1 MTAPN
6 RPGEPN
12 RLRVAVRRFEPFE
25 TAIAELFA
33 SWDPPDGAHVELDLV
48 SLDVLD
54 LHQQLLTDGGL
65 SDGAFDIAF
74 LVTDWL
80 PQAIEEGHLL
90 NLQSRV
96 VALIPDHD
104 SVWPASLRAF
114 QQTRDGIYGIPYHD
128 GPECLVYRRDLFEDE
143 ENRAGFRRETG
154 RELEVPRT
162 WDEYLEVARFLSD
175 PEAGR
180 HGTVVAAYPD
190 AHNTVYDFCL
200 QVWSRGGEITGADGR
215 PTLDTPQAQAGL
227 DWYRALVADPGLTH
241 PDATQIDSVRSGE
254 IFAAGDVAIMQNWF
268 GFAANAQVA
277 PDSAVRDK
285 VSVAPVPAGPGGS
298 VTSFLVYW
306 VLAIGAGC
314 PQPDLAFDFVR
325 HATSADADI
334 LTTLRGGI
342 GCRRSTWTDPAV
354 LEHIPFFDQMAELHA
369 IARTLPGDPKVAA
382 LAAIIDDVVAQAL
395 ATTTPSAELLA
406 RAQVG
411 ASALYEGRSA

>member
-1 MTAPN
+1 MTEPI
-6 RPGEPN
+6 RPARSN

-25 TAIAELFA
+25 AAITESFA
-33 SWDPPDGAHVELDLV
+33 SWNPPRGAHVELDLV
-48 SLDVLD
+48 ALDVLD

-80 PQAIEEGHLL
+80 PQAIEQGHLL

-96 VALIPDHD
+96 ARSIPDHD
-104 SVWPASLRAF
+104 TVWPASLRAF
-114 QQTRDGIYGIPYHD
+114 QQTRDGIFGLPYHD

-143 ENRAGFRRETG
+143 KNRADFRRETG
-154 RELEVPRT
+154 RELEIPQT

-175 PEAGR
+175 PETGR
-180 HGTVVAAYPD
+180 HGTVIAAYPD

-215 PTLDTPQAQAGL
+215 PTLDTPYAQAGL

-277 PDSAVRDK
+277 PDSAVRGQ
-285 VSVAPVPAGPGGS
+285 VSVAPVPAGLGGS

-325 HATSADADI
+325 HATSAEADV

-382 LAAIIDDVVAQAL
+382 LAEIIDDVVARAL

-406 RAQVG
+406 RAQVE
-411 ASALYEGRSA
+411 ASALYEG

>member
-1 MTAPN
+1 VTEPN

-12 RLRVAVRRFEPFE
+12 RLRVAVRRFDPFE
-25 TAIAELFA
+25 TAISELFG
-33 SWDPPDGAHVELDLV
+33 SWVPPHGAHVELDLV

-65 SDGAFDIAF
+65 RDGAFDIAF

-90 NLQSRV
+90 NLDSRV
-96 VALIPDHD
+96 AASIPDHD

-114 QQTRDGIYGIPYHD
+114 QQAQDGIYGMPYHD
-128 GPECLVYRRDLFEDE
+128 GPECLVYRRDLFEHKK
-143 ENRAGFRRETG
+143 NREDFRRETG
-154 RELEVPRT
+154 RELAVPQT
-162 WDEYLEVARFLSD
+162 WDEYLDVVRFFSD
-175 PEAGR
+175 PNDGR
-180 HGTVVAAYPD
+180 FGTVVAAYPD

-200 QVWSRGGEITGADGR
+200 QVWSRGGEITDADGR

-227 DWYRALVADPGLTH
+227 DWYRALVADPQLTH
-241 PDATQIDSVRSGE
+241 PDATQIDSIRSGE

-277 PDSAVRDK
+277 RDSAVRGK

-314 PQPDLAFDFVR
+314 SQPDLAFDFVR
-325 HATSADADI
+325 HATSVGADV

-382 LAAIIDDVVAQAL
+382 LAEIIDDVVARAL
-395 ATTTPSAELLA
+395 ATTTPSAELLT
-406 RAQVG
+406 RAQSE
-411 ASALYEGRSA
+411 ALALYEG

>member
-1 MTAPN
+1 MTDPT
-6 RPGEPN
+6 RLGQPT
-12 RLRVAVRRFEPFE
+12 RLRVAVRRFDPFE

-33 SWDPPDGAHVELDLV
+33 SWAPPDGADVELDLV

-54 LHQQLLTDGGL
+54 LHRQMLADGGL
-65 SDGAFDIAF
+65 TNGTFDVAF

-90 NLQSRV
+90 DVQSRV
-96 VALIPDHD
+96 EALIPDHD
-104 SVWPASLRAF
+104 AVWPASLRAF
-114 QQTRDGIYGIPYHD
+114 QQTQDGIFGIPYHD

-143 ENRAGFRRETG
+143 KNREGFRRETG

-162 WDEYLEVARFLSD
+162 WDEYLEVARWFSD
-175 PEAGR
+175 PNRGR
-180 HGTVVAAYPD
+180 SGTVVAAYPD

-200 QVWSRGGEITGADGR
+200 QVWSRGGEITGADGG

-227 DWYRALVADPGLTH
+227 DFYRALVDDRRLTH
-241 PDATQIDSVRSGE
+241 AVATQIDSVRAGE

-277 PDSAVRDK
+277 PDSAVRGK

-298 VTSFLVYW
+298 MTSFLVYW

-314 PQPDLAFDFVR
+314 SQPDLAFDFVR
-325 HATSADADI
+325 HATSVDADV

-342 GCRRSTWTDPAV
+342 GCRSSTWTDPAV
-354 LEHIPFFDQMAELHA
+354 LEQIPFFDQMAELHA
-369 IARTLPGDPKVAA
+369 IARTLPSDPKVAN
-382 LAAIIDDVVAQAL
+382 LTEIIDDVVARAL

-406 RAQVG
+406 HAQAE
-411 ASALYEGRSA
+411 ASALYEG

>member
-1 MTAPN
+1 MGPS
-6 RPGEPN
+6 RI
-12 RLRVAVRRFEPFE
+12 RVAVRRFDPFE
-25 TAIAELFA
+25 TAISELFA
-33 SWDPPDGAHVELDLV
+33 SWNPPHGAHVELDLV
-48 SLDVLD
+48 PLDVLD

-65 SDGAFDIAF
+65 ADGTFDVAF

-90 NLQSRV
+90 NLDSRITTS
-96 VALIPDHD
+96 IPDHD
-104 SVWPASLRAF
+104 TVWPASLRKF
-114 QQTRDGIYGIPYHD
+114 QQTRDGIYGLPYHD

-143 ENRAGFRRETG
+143 ANREGFRREAG

-162 WDEYLEVARFLSD
+162 WDDYLEVVRFFSD
-175 PEAGR
+175 PGAGR
-180 HGTVVAAYPD
+180 NGTVIAAYPD

-200 QVWSRGGEITGADGR
+200 QVWSRGGEITDAEGR
-215 PTLDTPQAQAGL
+215 PTLNTLQAQAGL
-227 DWYRALVADPGLTH
+227 DFYRALVADPHLTH

-254 IFAAGDVAIMQNWF
+254 IFAGGDVAIMQNWF

-277 PDSAVRDK
+277 ADSAVRGR

-314 PQPDLAFDFVR
+314 SQPDLAFDFVR
-325 HATSADADI
+325 HATSAEADV

-342 GCRRSTWTDPAV
+342 GCRTSTWTDPAV
-354 LEHIPFFDQMAELHA
+354 LEPIPFFDQMAELHA

-382 LAAIIDDVVAQAL
+382 LAEIIDDVVARAL

-406 RAQVG
+406 RAQAQ
-411 ASALYEGRSA
+411 ASALYEG